1 MVFGYGWATKQFGNI
16 EIKRRGSADWIPL
29 PV

>member
-1 MVFGYGWATKQFGNI
+1 MVFGYVWATKRFGNI
-16 EIKRRGSADWIPL
+16 EIKRRGSVDWIPL